1 MHESIPVAYLNGQ
14 WLPFPDLRLPVFD
27 LGIMQGATLTERLRT
42 VRHEPYLVE
51 QHLDRLQH
59 GLKLVGLTIPES
71 PPELAKIIDEL
82 VERNRKLIATDGDVA
97 VVLFVTA
104 GIAAGDAQG
113 FGPAESRP
121 TVCLYTAPLAFA
133 SWATWHDR
141 GVSLVI
147 PQVQQLPAEVVPASI
162 KHRSRLHWYLA
173 DRMAR
178 ETQPGSMALLLD
190 NHGCVTETSSGNLFV
205 AQNGEVITPTER
217 ATLPGISQ
225 KVVLDLCTEMGIPS
239 RRADLTPNDVTSA
252 NEAFLTSSTY
262 CIVPVAALNGQ
273 PIGAAV
279 PGPVTQRLLTAWSSR
294 IGVDI
299 ARQARIMAGAS

>member
-1 MHESIPVAYLNGQ
+1 MQESIPVAYLSGQ
-14 WLPFPDLRLPVFD
+14 WVPFPNLRLPVYD

-42 VRHEPYLVE
+42 VRHKPYLVE
-51 QHLDRLQH
+51 QHLDRLQR
-59 GLKLVGLTIPES
+59 GLKQVGLTIPES

-82 VERNRKLIATDGDVA
+82 IERNRHLIPTDGDVA

-113 FGPAESRP
+113 FAPAEPRP
-121 TVCLYTAPLAFA
+121 TVCVYTAPLAFA
-133 SWATWHDR
+133 AWANWHAA

-147 PQVQQLPAEVVPASI
+147 PPVQQVPSEVVSASI

-173 DRMAR
+173 DKLAR

-205 AQNGEVITPTER
+205 VQNGDVITPTER

-225 KVVLDLCTEMGIPS
+225 QVVLDLCGEIGIPS

-273 PIGAAV
+273 PIGTAV
-279 PGPVTQRLLTAWSSR
+279 PGPVTERLLAAWSDR

-299 ARQARIMAGAS
+299 AGQARFMAGAS